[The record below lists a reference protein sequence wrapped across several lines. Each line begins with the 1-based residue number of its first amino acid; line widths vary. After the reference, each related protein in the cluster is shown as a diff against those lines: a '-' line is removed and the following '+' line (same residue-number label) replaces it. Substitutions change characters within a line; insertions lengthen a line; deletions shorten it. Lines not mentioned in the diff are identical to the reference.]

1 VTNYI
6 KIEIENG
13 THISQYYCFYSGFLI
28 KKKLNIK
35 NMKYCFEPKLLNN
48 SVG

>member
-28 KKKLNIK
+28 KKKV
-35 NMKYCFEPKLLNN
+35 KYKKHEILFRT
-48 SVG
+48 